1 MALAIWSVEFLS
13 LIILTFGIVMLL
25 AGALAASFGHGKAR
39 GYGGLMCVIGIV
51 FIGVL
56 IWLCGYSDIS
66 AFNAVSLW
74 DVFMDGIINLLGI
87 IVGALIAVGI
97 FLVVVLKS

>member
-13 LIILTFGIVMLL
+13 LVILTFGIVMIL
-25 AGALAASFGHGKAR
+25 AGALAAGFGRGRSR

-51 FIGVL
+51 LIGVI

-66 AFNAVSLW
+66 AFTKISLW
-74 DVFMDGIINLLGI
+74 DVFMDGLINLLGI
-87 IVGALIAVGI
+87 AVGALIAVGI